1 MTFVGMLLFILGCF
15 VTVFAF
21 DISFNI
27 RRLNNNSDRIWRKL
41 NEIEDLLQ
49 KK

>member
-1 MTFVGMLLFILGCF
+1 MPFTMFLAMIGLFVA
-15 VTVFAF
+15 VFTF

-41 NEIEDLLQ
+41 VEIQDLLQ

>member
-1 MTFVGMLLFILGCF
+1 MVLAVFIGVVCF
-15 VTVFAF
+15 FIAALSF

-41 NEIEDLLQ
+41 VEIEDALR

>member
-1 MTFVGMLLFILGCF
+1 MGSDMFMLTIYLFLLAII
-15 VTVFAF
+15 F

-27 RRLNNNSDRIWRKL
+27 RRLLKSLDRIWRKL
-41 NEIEDLLQ
+41 VEINDSLQ